1 MTFELY
7 SAERERCA
15 EDLLNV
21 TARIGELEEALIL
34 EAHGIESGRLEFA
47 LEATRAES
55 GRIEDRLLQLEGS
68 IGSLYGAKPC

>member
-7 SAERERCA
+7 TAERERCA
-15 EDLLNV
+15 EDLFNV

-34 EAHGIESGRLEFA
+34 EVQGGIESNRLKFA

-55 GRIEDRLLQLEGS
+55 GRIEDRLLQLDGS
-68 IGSLYGAKPC
+68 IGSQ